1 MEGESGSPWALG
13 LLRTFD
19 AGEFAGWEKVG
30 SGGFGQVYKVRH
42 VHWKTW
48 LAIKCSPSLHV
59 DDRERMELLEEAK
72 KMEMAKFRYILPVY
86 GICQAPVG
94 LVMEY
99 METGSLEKLLASEP
113 LPWDLRFR
121 IIHETAVGMNFLHC
135 MAPPLLHLDLKPAN
149 ILLDAHYHVKTAA
162 RGASRGGAPAEPNG
176 GLPAVLQISDFGL
189 AKCNG
194 LSHSHDLSMDGLF
207 GTIAYLPPERI
218 REKSRLFDTKH
229 DVYSFAIVLWGVL
242 TQKKPF
248 ADEKNILHIMVKVV
262 KGHRPELPPVC
273 RARPRACGSLM
284 RLMQRCWHE
293 DPRERPT
300 FQEITTE
307 TEDLCEKPDEE
318 VRETARDVDV
328 RSPLE
333 PRSQCLL
340 LVGPGGVRAPSAVHV
355 VKLPV
360 WLAGDPRTPPLPRPS
375 SCVTAGLIRLPLALQ
390 APVSTP
396 LKRASAPTFDND
408 YSLSELL
415 SQLDSGISQTLEGP
429 EEFSRSSSES
439 RLPSASSGKRLSGVS
454 SVDSAFSS
462 RGSLSLSFE
471 REPSTGDLGTTD
483 VQKKKLVDAVV
494 TGDTSRLMKILQP
507 QDVDLVLDGGA
518 SLLHLAVEAGQE
530 ECVKWLLLNNA
541 NPNLTNRKGSTP
553 LHVAVAKRVRG
564 VVELLLARKIS
575 VNATDEDQWTALH
588 FAAQNGDEC
597 SARLLLEKNASI
609 NEVDC
614 EGRTP
619 MHVACQHG
627 QESIVRILL
636 RRGVDGGL
644 QGKDAWGPLHYAAW
658 QGHLPIVKLL
668 AKQPGVS
675 VNAQT
680 LDGRTPLHLA
690 AQRGHYRVARIL
702 IDLQSDVNVCSL
714 LSQTPLHVAAET
726 GHTSTT
732 RLLLHRGASMEAVT
746 AEGCTALHLA
756 SRNGHLATVKL
767 LVEAKADVLARG
779 PRNQTALHLAAAGG
793 HSDVVEELV
802 SADMLNLSDEQ
813 GLSALH
819 LAAQGRHAR
828 TVEMLLKHGAH
839 VNLQSLKFQGG
850 HSPAATLLRR
860 SKT

>member
-1 MEGESGSPWALG
+1 MEGDGGSPWALG

-86 GICQAPVG
+86 GICREPVG

-121 IIHETAVGMNFLHC
+121 IVHETAVGMNFLHC
-135 MAPPLLHLDLKPAN
+135 MSPPLLHLDLKPAN
-149 ILLDAHYHVKTAA
+149 ILLDAHYHVK
-162 RGASRGGAPAEPNG
+162 
-176 GLPAVLQISDFGL
+176 ISDFGL

-229 DVYSFAIVLWGVL
+229 DVYSFAIVIWGVL

-262 KGHRPELPPVC
+262 KGHRPEPPPVC
-273 RARPRACGSLM
+273 RARPRACSSLI
-284 RLMQRCWHE
+284 RLMQRCWRE
-293 DPRERPT
+293 EPRERPP
-300 FQEITTE
+300 FQEITSE
-307 TEDLCEKPDEE
+307 TEDLCEKPDDE
-318 VRETARDVDV
+318 VKETAQDVDV
-328 RSPLE
+328 KSPPE
-333 PRSQCLL
+333 PK
-340 LVGPGGVRAPSAVHV
+340 GEAV
-355 VKLPV
+355 
-360 WLAGDPRTPPLPRPS
+360 
-375 SCVTAGLIRLPLALQ
+375 
-390 APVSTP
+390 PVSTR

-415 SQLDSGISQTLEGP
+415 SQLDSGISQTIEGP
-429 EEFSRSSSES
+429 EELSRSSSES
-439 RLPSASSGKRLSGVS
+439 KLPSSSSGKRLSGVS

-471 REPSTGDLGTTD
+471 REPSMGDLGTTD
-483 VQKKKLVDAVV
+483 IQKKKLVDAIVS
-494 TGDTSRLMKILQP
+494 GDTSKLMKILQP
-507 QDVDLVLDGGA
+507 QDVDLVLDGSA

-530 ECVKWLLLNNA
+530 DCVKWLLLNNA

-553 LHVAVAKRVRG
+553 LHVAVERRVRG

-575 VNATDEDQWTALH
+575 VNAKDEDQWTALH
-588 FAAQNGDEC
+588 FAAQNGDE
-597 SARLLLEKNASI
+597 SSTRLLLEKNAAI
-609 NEVDC
+609 DEVDF

-627 QESIVRILL
+627 QENIVRILL
-636 RRGVDGGL
+636 RRGVDVSL
-644 QGKDAWGPLHYAAW
+644 QGKDAWVPLHYAAW

-675 VNAQT
+675 VDAQT

-702 IDLQSDVNVCSL
+702 IDLCSDVNVCSL
-714 LSQTPLHVAAET
+714 LAQTPLHVAAET
-726 GHTSTT
+726 GHTSTA
-732 RLLLHRGASMEAVT
+732 RLLLHRGASKEAVT
-746 AEGCTALHLA
+746 ADGCTALHLA
-756 SRNGHLATVKL
+756 ARNGHLATVKL
-767 LVEAKADVLARG
+767 LIEEKANVLARG
-779 PRNQTALHLAAAGG
+779 PLDQTALHLAAALG
-793 HSDVVEELV
+793 HSEVVEALV
-802 SADMLNLSDEQ
+802 SADVIDLPDAQ

-819 LAAQGRHAR
+819 LAAQGRHAQ
-828 TVEMLLKHGAH
+828 TVETLLKHGAH
-839 VNLQSLKFQGG
+839 INLQSLKFQGG
-850 HSPAATLLRR
+850 QGSTAILLRQ

>member
-1 MEGESGSPWALG
+1 MEGESRSPWALG

-86 GICQAPVG
+86 GICQEPVG

-135 MAPPLLHLDLKPAN
+135 MSPPLLHLDLKPAN
-149 ILLDAHYHVKTAA
+149 ILLDAHYHVK
-162 RGASRGGAPAEPNG
+162 
-176 GLPAVLQISDFGL
+176 ISDFGL

-229 DVYSFAIVLWGVL
+229 DVYSFAIVVWGVL

-273 RARPRACGSLM
+273 RPRPRACGSLLS
-284 RLMQRCWHE
+284 LMQRCWRG
-293 DPRERPT
+293 DPQGRPS
-300 FQEITTE
+300 FQEITSE

-318 VRETARDVDV
+318 VKEMTQDPDV
-328 RSPLE
+328 RN
-333 PRSQCLL
+333 
-340 LVGPGGVRAPSAVHV
+340 
-355 VKLPV
+355 
-360 WLAGDPRTPPLPRPS
+360 PPE
-375 SCVTAGLIRLPLALQ
+375 AEAE
-390 APVSTP
+390 APVASP

-429 EEFSRSSSES
+429 EELGRSSSAS
-439 RLPSASSGKRLSGVS
+439 RLASASSGKRLSGVS

-462 RGSLSLSFE
+462 RGSLSWSFE
-471 REPSTGDLGTTD
+471 REPAAGDLGTTD

-494 TGDTSRLMKILQP
+494 SGDTSRLMKILQP

-518 SLLHLAVEAGQE
+518 SLLHLAARAGRE
-530 ECVKWLLLNNA
+530 DCAKWLLLNNA
-541 NPNLTNRKGSTP
+541 NPNLTDGKGSTP
-553 LHVAVAKRVRG
+553 LHVAVEKRVRG

-575 VNATDEDQWTALH
+575 VNAADEDRWTALH
-588 FAAQNGDEC
+588 FAAQNGDEG
-597 SARLLLEKNASI
+597 STRLLLEKNASVH
-609 NEVDC
+609 EADC

-627 QESIVRILL
+627 QEGIVRILL
-636 RRGVDGGL
+636 RRGGDAGL
-644 QGKDAWGPLHYAAW
+644 PGKDAWAPLHYAAW

-675 VNAQT
+675 VDAQT

-690 AQRGHYRVARIL
+690 AQRGHYRVARVL
-702 IDLQSDVNVCSL
+702 IDLHSDVNVCGPL
-714 LSQTPLHVAAET
+714 AQTPLHVAAET
-726 GHTSTT
+726 GHTSTA
-732 RLLLHRGASMEAVT
+732 RLLLHRGARREAVT

-756 SRNGHLATVKL
+756 ARGGHLATVRL
-767 LVEAKADVLARG
+767 LVEERADVLARG
-779 PRNQTALHLAAAGG
+779 PRHQTALHLAAAAG
-793 HSDVVEELV
+793 HSEVVEELV
-802 SADMLNLSDEQ
+802 SADVRDLSDEQ

-819 LAAQGRHAR
+819 LAARGRHAK
-828 TVEMLLKHGAH
+828 TVETLLRHGAH

-850 HSPAATLLRR
+850 PGPSATLLRR

>member
-1 MEGESGSPWALG
+1 MEGEGRGPWALG

-19 AGEFAGWEKVG
+19 ADEFACWEKVG

-59 DDRERMELLEEAK
+59 DDRERLELLEEAK

-86 GICQAPVG
+86 GICREPVG

-99 METGSLEKLLASEP
+99 METGSLEKLLAAEP

-121 IIHETAVGMNFLHC
+121 IVHETAVGMNFLHC
-135 MAPPLLHLDLKPAN
+135 MSPPLLHLDLKPAN
-149 ILLDAHYHVKTAA
+149 ILLDAHYHVK
-162 RGASRGGAPAEPNG
+162 
-176 GLPAVLQISDFGL
+176 ISDFGL

-194 LSHSHDLSMDGLF
+194 MSHSHDLSMDGLF

-229 DVYSFAIVLWGVL
+229 DVYSFAIVIWGVL

-248 ADEKNILHIMVKVV
+248 AEEKNILHIMVKVV

-273 RARPRACGSLM
+273 RPRPRACGNLIS
-284 RLMQRCWHE
+284 LMQRCWRA
-293 DPRERPT
+293 DPGERPT
-300 FQEITTE
+300 FQGECRQIPLWPSPSSGAGLGWVVPICYVCPFSLSSSTEITSE

-318 VRETARDVDV
+318 VKEPAQGPVGP
-328 RSPLE
+328 RSPE
-333 PRSQCLL
+333 PRSEAR
-340 LVGPGGVRAPSAVHV
+340 PG
-355 VKLPV
+355 
-360 WLAGDPRTPPLPRPS
+360 S
-375 SCVTAGLIRLPLALQ
+375 SR
-390 APVSTP
+390 
-396 LKRASAPTFDND
+396 LKRASAPPFDND
-408 YSLSELL
+408 CSLSELL

-429 EEFSRSSSES
+429 EELSRSSSECK
-439 RLPSASSGKRLSGVS
+439 LPASSSGKRLSGVS

-483 VQKKKLVDAVV
+483 IQKKKLVDAIVS
-494 TGDTSRLMKILQP
+494 GDTSKLMKILQP
-507 QDVDLVLDGGA
+507 QDVDLVLDGSA

-553 LHVAVAKRVRG
+553 LHVAVERRVRG

-575 VNATDEDQWTALH
+575 VNAKDEDQWTPLH
-588 FAAQNGDEC
+588 FAAQNGDET
-597 SARLLLEKNASI
+597 STRLLLEKNASV
-609 NEVDC
+609 NEVDF

-619 MHVACQHG
+619 LHVACQHG
-627 QESIVRILL
+627 QEHIVRTLL
-636 RRGVDGGL
+636 RRGVDVGL
-644 QGKDAWGPLHYAAW
+644 AGKDAWLPLHYAAW

-675 VNAQT
+675 VDAQT
-680 LDGRTPLHLA
+680 ADGRTPLHLA

-702 IDLQSDVNVCSL
+702 IDLCCDVNVCSL
-714 LSQTPLHVAAET
+714 AAQTPLHVAAET
-726 GHTSTT
+726 GHTSTA
-732 RLLLHRGASMEAVT
+732 RLLLHRGAGREAVT

-756 SRNGHLATVKL
+756 ARNGHLATVKL
-767 LVEAKADVLARG
+767 LVEEQANVLARG
-779 PRNQTALHLAAAGG
+779 PLSQTALHLAAARG
-793 HSDVVEELV
+793 HSEVVEELV
-802 SADMLNLSDEQ
+802 SADLIDLRDGQ
-813 GLSALH
+813 DLSALH
-819 LAAQGRHAR
+819 LAAEGGHAR
-828 TVEMLLKHGAH
+828 TVEALLKHGAH
-839 VNLQSLKFQGG
+839 ISLQGLKFQGG
-850 HSPAATLLRR
+850 QSPAATLLRR
-860 SKT
+860 RSKT

>member
-1 MEGESGSPWALG
+1 MEGDGGSPWAMG

-86 GICQAPVG
+86 GICREPVG

-121 IIHETAVGMNFLHC
+121 IVHETAVGMNFLHC
-135 MAPPLLHLDLKPAN
+135 MSPPLLHLDLKPAN
-149 ILLDAHYHVKTAA
+149 ILLDAHYHVK
-162 RGASRGGAPAEPNG
+162 
-176 GLPAVLQISDFGL
+176 ISDFGL

-194 LSHSHDLSMDGLF
+194 LSHTHDLSMDGLF

-229 DVYSFAIVLWGVL
+229 DVYSFAIVIWGVL

-248 ADEKNILHIMVKVV
+248 AEEKNILHIMVKVV

-273 RARPRACGSLM
+273 RARPHACGNLI
-284 RLMQRCWHE
+284 RLMERCWQE
-293 DPRERPT
+293 DPRERPS
-300 FQEITTE
+300 FQEITSE
-307 TEDLCEKPDEE
+307 TEDLCEKPDDE
-318 VRETARDVDV
+318 VKEAIQDLDVK
-328 RSPLE
+328 SLPE
-333 PRSQCLL
+333 PKSE
-340 LVGPGGVRAPSAVHV
+340 AV
-355 VKLPV
+355 
-360 WLAGDPRTPPLPRPS
+360 
-375 SCVTAGLIRLPLALQ
+375 
-390 APVSTP
+390 PVSTR
-396 LKRASAPTFDND
+396 LKRASAPAFDND
-408 YSLSELL
+408 HSLSELL
-415 SQLDSGISQTLEGP
+415 SQLDSGISQTTEGP
-429 EEFSRSSSES
+429 DELSRSSSES
-439 RLPSASSGKRLSGVS
+439 KLPSSSSGKRLSGVS

-483 VQKKKLVDAVV
+483 IQKKKLVDAIVS
-494 TGDTSRLMKILQP
+494 GDTSKLMKILQP

-530 ECVKWLLLNNA
+530 DCVKWLLLNNA

-553 LHVAVAKRVRG
+553 LHVAVERRVRG
-564 VVELLLARKIS
+564 IVELLLARKVS
-575 VNATDEDQWTALH
+575 VNAKDEDQWTALH
-588 FAAQNGDEC
+588 FAAQNGDE
-597 SARLLLEKNASI
+597 SSTRLLLERNASI
-609 NEVDC
+609 DEVDF
-614 EGRTP
+614 EGRMP

-627 QESIVRILL
+627 QEHIVRILL
-636 RRGVDGGL
+636 RRGVDVSL
-644 QGKDAWGPLHYAAW
+644 QGKDAWVPLHYAAW
-658 QGHLPIVKLL
+658 QGHLAIVKLL

-702 IDLQSDVNVCSL
+702 IDLCSDVNVCSL
-714 LSQTPLHVAAET
+714 LAQTPLHVAAET
-726 GHTSTT
+726 GHTSTA
-732 RLLLHRGASMEAVT
+732 RLLLHRGASREAVT
-746 AEGCTALHLA
+746 ADGCTALHLA
-756 SRNGHLATVKL
+756 ARNGHLATVRL
-767 LVEAKADVLARG
+767 LIEEKASMLARG
-779 PRNQTALHLAAAGG
+779 PMSQTALHLAAAHG
-793 HSDVVEELV
+793 HSEVVEELV
-802 SADMLNLSDEQ
+802 SAEVIDLPDAQ

-819 LAAQGRHAR
+819 LAAQGRHAQ
-828 TVEMLLKHGAH
+828 TVETLLKHGAH
-839 VNLQSLKFQGG
+839 INLQSLKFQGG
-850 HSPAATLLRR
+850 HGSAATLLRR

>member
-1 MEGESGSPWALG
+1 
-13 LLRTFD
+13 
-19 AGEFAGWEKVG
+19 
-30 SGGFGQVYKVRH
+30 
-42 VHWKTW
+42 KTW
-48 LAIKCSPSLHV
+48 LAIQCSPSLHV
-59 DDRERMELLEEAK
+59 DDRERLELLEEAK

-86 GICQAPVG
+86 GICRDPVG
-94 LVMEY
+94 LVMEF

-135 MAPPLLHLDLKPAN
+135 MSPPLLHLDLKPAN
-149 ILLDAHYHVKTAA
+149 ILLDAHYHVK
-162 RGASRGGAPAEPNG
+162 
-176 GLPAVLQISDFGL
+176 ISDFGL

-229 DVYSFAIVLWGVL
+229 DVYSFAIVIWGVL

-273 RARPRACGSLM
+273 RARPRACSHLL
-284 RLMQRCWHE
+284 RLMQRCWHG

-300 FQEITTE
+300 FQEITSE
-307 TEDLCEKPDEE
+307 TEDLCEKPDDE
-318 VRETARDVDV
+318 VKEATQDLDVKD
-328 RSPLE
+328 PPE
-333 PRSQCLL
+333 P
-340 LVGPGGVRAPSAVHV
+340 
-355 VKLPV
+355 K
-360 WLAGDPRTPPLPRPS
+360 TE
-375 SCVTAGLIRLPLALQ
+375 

-396 LKRASAPTFDND
+396 PQASLGPRPSTKD

-415 SQLDSGISQTLEGP
+415 SKLDSGISQTLEARTSSAAAPP
-429 EEFSRSSSES
+429 ESK
-439 RLPSASSGKRLSGVS
+439 LPSGDSGQRLSGVS
-454 SVDSAFSS
+454 TVDSAFSS

-471 REPSTGDLGTTD
+471 RNL
-483 VQKKKLVDAVV
+483 
-494 TGDTSRLMKILQP
+494 R
-507 QDVDLVLDGGA
+507 
-518 SLLHLAVEAGQE
+518 
-530 ECVKWLLLNNA
+530 ECVQWLLLHDA
-541 NPNLTNRKGSTP
+541 IPNLTNRKGSTP
-553 LHVAVAKRVRG
+553 LHLAVEKRVRG
-564 VVELLLARKIS
+564 VVELRLARKIS

-597 SARLLLEKNASI
+597 STRLLLEKNASI
-609 NEVDC
+609 NEADC

-627 QESIVRILL
+627 QESVVRILL
-636 RRGVDGGL
+636 RRGVDVGL
-644 QGKDAWGPLHYAAW
+644 QGKDAWLPLHYAAW

-702 IDLQSDVNVCSL
+702 IDLHSDVNLCNL
-714 LSQTPLHVAAET
+714 LEQTPLHVAAET
-726 GHTSTT
+726 GHTSTA
-732 RLLLHRGASMEAVT
+732 RLLLHRGASREAVT

-767 LVEAKADVLARG
+767 LVEEKANVLARG
-779 PRNQTALHLAAAGG
+779 PRNQTALHLAAASG
-793 HSDVVEELV
+793 HSEVVEELV
-802 SADMLNLSDEQ
+802 SADVLNLSDEQ

-819 LAAQGRHAR
+819 LAARGRHAK
-828 TVEMLLKHGAH
+828 TVETLLKHGAH
-839 VNLQSLKFQGG
+839 VNLQSLKFQGS

>member
-59 DDRERMELLEEAK
+59 DDRERVELLEEAK
-72 KMEMAKFRYILPVY
+72 KMEMAKFRYVLPVY
-86 GICQAPVG
+86 GICREPAG

-121 IIHETAVGMNFLHC
+121 IVHETAVGMNFLHC
-135 MAPPLLHLDLKPAN
+135 MSPPLLHLDLKPAN
-149 ILLDAHYHVKTAA
+149 ILLDAHYHVK
-162 RGASRGGAPAEPNG
+162 
-176 GLPAVLQISDFGL
+176 ISDFGL

-229 DVYSFAIVLWGVL
+229 DVYSFAIVIWGVL

-248 ADEKNILHIMVKVV
+248 ADEKNILRIMVKVV

-273 RARPRACGSLM
+273 RARPRACGNLV
-284 RLMQRCWHE
+284 RLMQRCWHGE
-293 DPRERPT
+293 PRERPT
-300 FQEITTE
+300 FQEITSE
-307 TEDLCEKPDEE
+307 TEDLCEKPDGD
-318 VRETARDVDV
+318 VKETAQDLDAKQ
-328 RSPLE
+328 PLE
-333 PRSQCLL
+333 PKS
-340 LVGPGGVRAPSAVHV
+340 P
-355 VKLPV
+355 KPV
-360 WLAGDPRTPPLPRPS
+360 CS
-375 SCVTAGLIRLPLALQ
+375 
-390 APVSTP
+390 P
-396 LKRASAPTFDND
+396 LKRASAPTFDSN

-415 SQLDSGISQTLEGP
+415 SQLDSGTSQTLAGP
-429 EEFSRSSSES
+429 EELSRSCSES
-439 RLPSASSGKRLSGVS
+439 RLQSASSSKRLSGVS

-483 VQKKKLVDAVV
+483 VQKKKLVDAIVN
-494 TGDTSRLMKILQP
+494 GDTSRLMKILQP
-507 QDVDLVLDGGA
+507 QDVDLVVDGGS
-518 SLLHLAVEAGQE
+518 SLLHVAVEAGQE

-553 LHVAVAKRVRG
+553 LHVAVEKRVRG

-575 VNATDEDQWTALH
+575 VNAADEDRWTALH
-588 FAAQNGDEC
+588 FAAQNGDEF
-597 SARLLLEKNASI
+597 STRLLLEKSASA
-609 NEVDC
+609 NEADC

-636 RRGVDGGL
+636 RRGGDVGL
-644 QGKDAWGPLHYAAW
+644 RGKDAWGPLHYAAW
-658 QGHLPIVKLL
+658 QGHLPVVKLL

-675 VNAQT
+675 VDAQT

-690 AQRGHYRVARIL
+690 AQRGHYRVARVL
-702 IDLQSDVNVCSL
+702 IDLRSDVNVCNL

-726 GHTSTT
+726 GHTSTA
-732 RLLLHRGASMEAVT
+732 RLLLHRGASKEAVT

-756 SRNGHLATVKL
+756 SRNGHLATVRL
-767 LVEAKADVLARG
+767 LVEEKADVLARG
-779 PRNQTALHLAAAGG
+779 PRGQTALHLAAAGG
-793 HSDVVEELV
+793 HAEVVEELAG
-802 SADMLNLSDEQ
+802 ADALDLADAQ

-819 LAAQGRHAR
+819 LAARGRHAK
-828 TVEMLLKHGAH
+828 TVETLLRHGAH

-850 HSPAATLLRR
+850 PVPDAALLRR

>member
-1 MEGESGSPWALG
+1 MEADGGTPWALG

-59 DDRERMELLEEAK
+59 DDRERLELLEEAK

-86 GICQAPVG
+86 GICREPVG

-113 LPWDLRFR
+113 LPWELRFR
-121 IIHETAVGMNFLHC
+121 IVHETAVGMNFLHC

-149 ILLDAHYHVKTAA
+149 ILLDAHYHVK
-162 RGASRGGAPAEPNG
+162 
-176 GLPAVLQISDFGL
+176 ISDFGL

-273 RARPRACGSLM
+273 RARPRACSSLI

-293 DPRERPT
+293 DPRARPT
-300 FQEITTE
+300 FQEITSE
-307 TEDLCEKPDEE
+307 TEDLCEKPDDE
-318 VRETARDVDV
+318 VKDTAPVPDVP
-328 RSPLE
+328 SPLE
-333 PRSQCLL
+333 PTSQVAPAV
-340 LVGPGGVRAPSAVHV
+340 LV
-355 VKLPV
+355 
-360 WLAGDPRTPPLPRPS
+360 
-375 SCVTAGLIRLPLALQ
+375 
-390 APVSTP
+390 P
-396 LKRASAPTFDND
+396 LKRASAPAFDND
-408 YSLSELL
+408 CSLSELL
-415 SQLDSGISQTLEGP
+415 SQLDSGLTQTSEQP
-429 EEFSRSSSES
+429 EELSRSSSES
-439 RLPSASSGKRLSGVS
+439 RLPSSSSGKRLSGVS
-454 SVDSAFSS
+454 SADSAFSS

-471 REPSTGDLGTTD
+471 REPSTSELGTTD
-483 VQKKKLVDAVV
+483 IQKKKLVDAIVS
-494 TGDTSRLMKILQP
+494 GDTGKLMKILQP
-507 QDVDLVLDGGA
+507 QDVDLVLDGSA

-541 NPNLTNRKGSTP
+541 NPNLTNQKGSTP
-553 LHVAVAKRVRG
+553 LHVAVERRVRG

-575 VNATDEDQWTALH
+575 INAKDEDQWTALH
-588 FAAQNGDEC
+588 FAAQNGDAG
-597 SARLLLEKNASI
+597 STRLLLEKNASAS
-609 NEVDC
+609 EVDF

-627 QESIVRILL
+627 QENIVRLLL
-636 RRGVDGGL
+636 RRGVDVGL
-644 QGKDAWGPLHYAAW
+644 QGKDAWVPLHYAAW

-668 AKQPGVS
+668 AKQPGAS

-690 AQRGHYRVARIL
+690 AQRGHYRVARML
-702 IDLQSDVNVCSL
+702 LDLGSDVNVRSL
-714 LSQTPLHVAAET
+714 RAQTPLHVAAET

-732 RLLLHRGASMEAVT
+732 RLLLHRGAGKEAVT

-756 SRNGHLATVKL
+756 ARNGHLATVKL
-767 LVEAKADVLARG
+767 LLEEQADVLARG
-779 PRNQTALHLAAAGG
+779 PLSQTALHLAAAHG
-793 HSDVVEELV
+793 HSEVVEELV
-802 SADMLNLSDEQ
+802 SAQLIDLADAQ

-819 LAAQGRHAR
+819 LAAQGRHAQ
-828 TVEMLLKHGAH
+828 TVETLLRHGAH
-839 VNLQSLKFQGG
+839 INLQSLKFQGG
-850 HSPAATLLRR
+850 HSPTATLLRR
-860 SKT
+860 NKT

>member
-1 MEGESGSPWALG
+1 MEGDGAGPWALG
-13 LLRTFD
+13 LLRTFE

-59 DDRERMELLEEAK
+59 DDRERVELLEEAK
-72 KMEMAKFRYILPVY
+72 KMEMAKFRYVLPVY
-86 GICQAPVG
+86 GICREPVG

-99 METGSLEKLLASEP
+99 METGSLENLLASEP

-121 IIHETAVGMNFLHC
+121 IVHETAVGMNFLHC
-135 MAPPLLHLDLKPAN
+135 MSPPLLHLDLKPAN
-149 ILLDAHYHVKTAA
+149 ILLDAHYHVK
-162 RGASRGGAPAEPNG
+162 
-176 GLPAVLQISDFGL
+176 ISDFGL
-189 AKCNG
+189 AKCSG

-229 DVYSFAIVLWGVL
+229 DVYSFAIVIWGVL

-273 RARPRACGSLM
+273 RPRPRACGNLL
-284 RLMQRCWHE
+284 RLMQRCWQE

-300 FQEITTE
+300 FQEITSE
-307 TEDLCEKPDEE
+307 TEVLCEKPEEE
-318 VRETARDVDV
+318 VKEPTLDPAGKS
-328 RSPLE
+328 SP
-333 PRSQCLL
+333 
-340 LVGPGGVRAPSAVHV
+340 GPASEAV
-355 VKLPV
+355 P
-360 WLAGDPRTPPLPRPS
+360 GS
-375 SCVTAGLIRLPLALQ
+375 SR
-390 APVSTP
+390 
-396 LKRASAPTFDND
+396 LKRASAPALEKDC
-408 YSLSELL
+408 SLSELL
-415 SQLDSGISQTLEGP
+415 SQLDSGASQAIERP
-429 EEFSRSSSES
+429 EELSR
-439 RLPSASSGKRLSGVS
+439 GKRLSGVS

-483 VQKKKLVDAVV
+483 VQKRKLVDAIVS
-494 TGDTSRLMKILQP
+494 GDTSKLMKLWQP
-507 QDVDLVLDGGA
+507 QDVSLVLDGGA

-530 ECVKWLLLNNA
+530 ECAKWLLLNNA
-541 NPNLTNRKGSTP
+541 DPNLTNGQGSTP
-553 LHVAVAKRVRG
+553 LHLAVERRARA
-564 VVELLLARKIS
+564 VVELLLARKTS
-575 VNATDEDQWTALH
+575 VNAKDEDQWTALH
-588 FAAQNGDEC
+588 FAAQNGDE
-597 SARLLLEKNASI
+597 SSTRLLLEKNASV
-609 NEVDC
+609 NEVDF

-627 QESIVRILL
+627 QEKIVRILL
-636 RRGVDGGL
+636 RRGVDAGL
-644 QGKDAWGPLHYAAW
+644 QGKDAWLPLHYAAW

-702 IDLQSDVNVCSL
+702 IDLCCDVNVRGPL
-714 LSQTPLHVAAET
+714 AQTPLHVAAET

-732 RLLLHRGASMEAVT
+732 RLLLHRGAGKEAVT

-756 SRNGHLATVKL
+756 ARHGHLATVKL
-767 LVEAKADVLARG
+767 LLEEKADVLARG
-779 PRNQTALHLAAAGG
+779 PLSQTALHLAAAHG
-793 HSDVVEELV
+793 HSEVVEELV
-802 SADMLNLSDEQ
+802 SADLIDLSDEQ

-819 LAAQGRHAR
+819 LAARGRHAQ
-828 TVEMLLKHGAH
+828 TVETLLRHGAH
-839 VNLQSLKFQGG
+839 ISLQSLKVQGG
-850 HSPAATLLRR
+850 PGPAATLLRR

>member
-1 MEGESGSPWALG
+1 MEGDGGTPWALG

-19 AGEFAGWEKVG
+19 AGEFTGWEKVG

-42 VHWKTW
+42 IHWKTW

-59 DDRERMELLEEAK
+59 DNRERLELLEEAK

-86 GICQAPVG
+86 GICHEPVG

-135 MAPPLLHLDLKPAN
+135 MSPPLLHLDLKPAN
-149 ILLDAHYHVKTAA
+149 ILLDAHYHVK
-162 RGASRGGAPAEPNG
+162 
-176 GLPAVLQISDFGL
+176 ISDFGL

-229 DVYSFAIVLWGVL
+229 DVYSFAIVIWGVL

-273 RARPRACGSLM
+273 RARPRACSHLM
-284 RLMQRCWHE
+284 LLMQRCWQG
-293 DPRERPT
+293 DPRVRPT
-300 FQEITTE
+300 FQEITSE
-307 TEDLCEKPDEE
+307 TEDLCEKPDDE
-318 VRETARDVDV
+318 VKETAHDLDVK
-328 RSPLE
+328 SPLE
-333 PRSQCLL
+333 PRSE
-340 LVGPGGVRAPSAVHV
+340 V
-355 VKLPV
+355 V
-360 WLAGDPRTPPLPRPS
+360 
-375 SCVTAGLIRLPLALQ
+375 
-390 APVSTP
+390 PVSSR

-408 YSLSELL
+408 HSLSELL
-415 SQLDSGISQTLEGP
+415 SQLDSGVSQAVEGP
-429 EEFSRSSSES
+429 EELSRSSSES
-439 RLPSASSGKRLSGVS
+439 KLPSTGSGKRLSGVS

-471 REPSTGDLGTTD
+471 REPSTSDLGTTD
-483 VQKKKLVDAVV
+483 VQKKKLVDAIVS
-494 TGDTSRLMKILQP
+494 GDTSKLMKILQP
-507 QDVDLVLDGGA
+507 QDVDLVLDSGA

-541 NPNLTNRKGSTP
+541 NPNLTNRRGSTP
-553 LHVAVAKRVRG
+553 LHTAVERRG
-564 VVELLLARKIS
+564 RGLVELLLARKIS
-575 VNATDEDQWTALH
+575 VNAKDEDQWTALH
-588 FAAQNGDEC
+588 FAAQSGDE
-597 SARLLLEKNASI
+597 SSTRLLLEKNASV
-609 NEVDC
+609 NEVDF

-627 QESIVRILL
+627 QENIVRILL
-636 RRGVDGGL
+636 RRGVDVSL
-644 QGKDAWGPLHYAAW
+644 PGKDAWLPLHYAAW

-702 IDLQSDVNVCSL
+702 IDLCSDVNVCSL
-714 LSQTPLHVAAET
+714 LAQTPLHVAAET
-726 GHTSTT
+726 GHTSTA
-732 RLLLHRGASMEAVT
+732 RLLLHRGAGKEAVT
-746 AEGCTALHLA
+746 ADGYTALHLA
-756 SRNGHLATVKL
+756 ARNGHLATVKL
-767 LVEAKADVLARG
+767 LVEEKANVLARG
-779 PRNQTALHLAAAGG
+779 PLNQTALHLAAAHG
-793 HSDVVEELV
+793 HSEVVEELV
-802 SADMLNLSDEQ
+802 SADVIDLFDEQ

-819 LAAQGRHAR
+819 LAAQGRHAQ
-828 TVEMLLKHGAH
+828 TVETLLRHGAYI
-839 VNLQSLKFQGG
+839 NLQSLKFQGG
-850 HSPAATLLRR
+850 HGPAATLLRR
-860 SKT
+860 SNT

>member
-1 MEGESGSPWALG
+1 MGLGPQWTAGFGSVLPVAFQIITGCAWIAVGLKIVGSP
-13 LLRTFD
+13 
-19 AGEFAGWEKVG
+19 EFNCATLK
-30 SGGFGQVYKVRH
+30 
-42 VHWKTW
+42 
-48 LAIKCSPSLHV
+48 
-59 DDRERMELLEEAK
+59 ERLELLEEAK

-86 GICQAPVG
+86 GICRDPVG
-94 LVMEY
+94 LVMEF

-135 MAPPLLHLDLKPAN
+135 MSPPLLHLDLKPAN
-149 ILLDAHYHVKTAA
+149 ILLDAHYHVK
-162 RGASRGGAPAEPNG
+162 
-176 GLPAVLQISDFGL
+176 ISDFGL

-229 DVYSFAIVLWGVL
+229 DVYSFAIVIWGVL

-273 RARPRACGSLM
+273 RARPRACSHLL
-284 RLMQRCWHE
+284 RLMQRCWHG

-300 FQEITTE
+300 FQEITSE
-307 TEDLCEKPDEE
+307 TEDLCEKPDDE
-318 VRETARDVDV
+318 VKEATQDLDVKD
-328 RSPLE
+328 PPE
-333 PRSQCLL
+333 P
-340 LVGPGGVRAPSAVHV
+340 
-355 VKLPV
+355 K
-360 WLAGDPRTPPLPRPS
+360 TE
-375 SCVTAGLIRLPLALQ
+375 

-396 LKRASAPTFDND
+396 LKRASAPAFDKD

-429 EEFSRSSSES
+429 DELSRSSSES
-439 RLPSASSGKRLSGVS
+439 KLPSADSGKRLSGVS

-483 VQKKKLVDAVV
+483 VQKRKLVDAIV

-507 QDVDLVLDGGA
+507 QDVDLVLEGGA

-553 LHVAVAKRVRG
+553 LHLAVEKRVRG

-597 SARLLLEKNASI
+597 STRLLLEKNASI
-609 NEVDC
+609 NEADC

-627 QESIVRILL
+627 QE
-636 RRGVDGGL
+636 
-644 QGKDAWGPLHYAAW
+644 
-658 QGHLPIVKLL
+658 
-668 AKQPGVS
+668 
-675 VNAQT
+675 
-680 LDGRTPLHLA
+680 
-690 AQRGHYRVARIL
+690 
-702 IDLQSDVNVCSL
+702 
-714 LSQTPLHVAAET
+714 
-726 GHTSTT
+726 
-732 RLLLHRGASMEAVT
+732 
-746 AEGCTALHLA
+746 
-756 SRNGHLATVKL
+756 KL
-767 LVEAKADVLARG
+767 LVEEKANVLARG
-779 PRNQTALHLAAAGG
+779 PRNQTALHLAAASG
-793 HSDVVEELV
+793 HSEVVEELV
-802 SADMLNLSDEQ
+802 SADVLNLSDEQ

-819 LAAQGRHAR
+819 LAARGRHAK
-828 TVEMLLKHGAH
+828 TVETLLKHGAH
-839 VNLQSLKFQGG
+839 VNLQSLKFQGS